1 MATFVPASG
10 NVSFSAIKSA
20 FSNQSSLSQ
29 YRSLRWYTNTTSYTA
44 GWYGNF
50 SSGTIK
56 FSDFRNKGKDVQVTP
71 GNFTI
76 TRAVAASYN
85 NYIPVG
91 AFNTIYITVVGGGG
105 GVQGSPGNTGSA
117 GSGGS
122 AGGSSTYSTTTAA
135 GGAAVL
141 YPGSPSSGSTA
152 PLLTWTAAA
161 NADKIGTTIYTVVGA
176 GGAGGIG
183 GTNYSYTYINGV
195 QVAYDN
201 GTKGQT
207 GASGADGYIYISWS

>member
-10 NVSFSAIKSA
+10 NVSFSAIRSA

-29 YRSLRWYTNTTSYTA
+29 YRSLRWYTNTSSYTA

-50 SSGTIK
+50 PSSGSIK

-71 GNFTI
+71 GTFTI
-76 TRAVAASYN
+76 TRAVAAQFN
-85 NYIPVG
+85 NYVPVG
-91 AFNTIYITVVGGGG
+91 AFNTINFIIVGGGG
-105 GVQGSPGNTGSA
+105 GVQGSKGNIDNA

-122 AGGSSTYSTTTAA
+122 PGGSSTYSTTTAA

-141 YPGSPSSGSTA
+141 YPGTPSSGSTA
-152 PLLTWTAAA
+152 TLSWTAAN
-161 NADKIGTTIYTVVGA
+161 NADKIGTNIYTIVGA
-176 GGAGGIG
+176 GGAGGQGGQNYTIIG
-183 GTNYSYTYINGV
+183 GSYYPISGSYG
-195 QVAYDN
+195 A
-201 GTKGQT
+201 T